1 MSLKAEAISGAK
13 WTTASTV
20 AVSAIQL
27 LQLVV
32 VARVLSP
39 SDFGIM
45 AMAMAALGFA
55 QIFTD
60 AGISSAIIHRQTSS
74 RQELSSLHWLNVFAG
89 VIVFCLALLATPLL
103 VSFFGDARLGFL
115 FPCTALVFLIAP
127 FGLQPQL
134 LLQRDLQ
141 FKRLALVEASS
152 AVVGAGV
159 AIASAYAGYG
169 VYALAF
175 GQLAV
180 ASFTTIVV
188 TAMTWRDWR
197 PMAWYR
203 TEDVRPYLRF
213 GVFQLG
219 DRAVNYLVAR
229 ADQIVIGATVGAY
242 GLGIYNFAWNLAIMP
257 VTRIN
262 PILTRI
268 AFPVFAKVQQ
278 ENERLKR
285 GYLLLVWLL
294 AMVNAPILLGGAAAA
309 GTLVPLFFGQQW
321 AAAIPILQIL
331 AVVGLSRAIL
341 NPIGSLVLAK
351 GRPDLAFKLN
361 VCFLFLQIP
370 AVYAGARIGGLEG
383 VAWTVLILQLA
394 DLTTVYLVLMRPLVG
409 PCLGEYVRSLAV
421 PLATAHGMAMIVVLV
436 PRLVHAPPVLTLAA
450 QVGAGAAFYLLANIA
465 LQGLRLRTAL
475 GDLLVSRS
483 S

>member
-1 MSLKAEAISGAK
+1 MSLKAAAISGAK

-20 AVSAIQL
+20 AVSSIQL

-32 VARVLSP
+32 LARVLSP

-60 AGISSAIIHRQTSS
+60 AGISNAIIHRQTNS
-74 RQELSSLHWLNVFAG
+74 RQELSSLYWLNVFAG
-89 VIVFCLALLATPLL
+89 VIVFCLALVATPLL
-103 VSFFGDARLGFL
+103 VSFFGDTRLGLL

-141 FKRLALVEASS
+141 FKRLALIEASS
-152 AVVGAGV
+152 AAVGAAV

-169 VYALAF
+169 VYALVFA
-175 GQLAV
+175 QLAGTL
-180 ASFTTIVV
+180 FTAIVV
-188 TAMTWRDWR
+188 TAVTWRESR
-197 PMAWYR
+197 PLARYR
-203 TEDVRPYLRF
+203 TADVRPYLRF

-229 ADQIVIGATVGAY
+229 ADQIVIGSVVGAY
-242 GLGIYNFAWNLAIMP
+242 GLGLYNFAWNLAIMP
-257 VTRIN
+257 VNRIN

-309 GTLVPLFFGQQW
+309 GMLVPLFFGPQW
-321 AAAIPILQIL
+321 ASAVPILQIL
-331 AVVGLSRAIL
+331 AVVGLSRALL

-351 GRPDLAFKLN
+351 GRPDLAFRLN

-370 AVYAGARIGGLEG
+370 AVYLGARIGGIES

-394 DLTTVYLVLMRPLVG
+394 DMTTVYLVLMRPLLG
-409 PCLGEYVRSLAV
+409 PCLSEYVRSLAV
-421 PLATAHGMAMIVVLV
+421 PLATAFTMAIIVAFV
-436 PRLVHAPPVLTLAA
+436 PLMVRASPLITLGA
-450 QVGAGAAFYLLANIA
+450 QVVAGVAFYLIANVA
-465 LQGLRLRTAL
+465 LQGLRLRAAL
-475 GDLLVSRS
+475 CDLRLSRS
-483 S
+483 